1 MKMQSRKKATRDA
14 LIAKAQKFLDEVTEE
29 ESKMLDQIRLLA
41 KPVGLLYFFRI
52 FFTHCATYCTIL
64 KVFNVVLFV
73 TILSISKCTKS
84 IVWFDFDRHMTASH
98 IWRPTNRPPT
108 SNNFMGTV

>member
-41 KPVGLLYFFRI
+41 KPVGLLYFFCI
-52 FFTHCATYCTIL
+52 F
-64 KVFNVVLFV
+64 
-73 TILSISKCTKS
+73 
-84 IVWFDFDRHMTASH
+84 SH
-98 IWRPTNRPPT
+98 IVLHIVQFSR
-108 SNNFMGTV
+108 SSMSFCL